1 MTRSTLNR
9 CLGAVVAALVFLVA
23 GQEAVAGPPLLCW
36 QIETGD
42 ARCLPWGNAPFDEV
56 RGYSAAAV
64 ADDTLALLDDD
75 QPVLIRMEILRRA
88 AIYLKDDAP
97 RARDLLGRL
106 MARAMDAEA
115 TGQPKVLAALAW
127 FDAGYLLQAYH
138 QWNSDFTRGMPGA
151 AGPDRSGVA
160 GYAWVKRGIE
170 LRGDDPAMELA
181 AALMTAMH
189 DRSASAVH
197 LKRAARG
204 RGTDPLLAANL
215 LVLAP
220 TIRQFIEPRR
230 R

>member
-9 CLGAVVAALVFLVA
+9 CLGAVVAALVVFVA
-23 GQEAVAGPPLLCW
+23 GQEAVAGPPVLCLKL
-36 QIETGD
+36 ETGD
-42 ARCLPWGNAPFDEV
+42 AQCLPWGRARFDQV

-75 QPVLIRMEILRRA
+75 QPVLIRMETLRRA

-106 MARAMDAEA
+106 MARVMDAEA
-115 TGQPKVLAALAW
+115 TGRPKALTALAW

-138 QWNSDFTRGMPGA
+138 QWNSDLTRGM
-151 AGPDRSGVA
+151 AGHDRGGVA

-170 LRGDDPAMELA
+170 LRSDDPAMELA

-189 DRSASAVH
+189 DRAASAGH
-197 LKRAARG
+197 LERAAGG
-204 RGTDPLLAANL
+204 RATDPLLAANL
-215 LVLAP
+215 QILAP
-220 TIRQFIEPRR
+220 NIRQFIEPRR

>member
-9 CLGAVVAALVFLVA
+9 CLGAVVAALVVIVA

-36 QIETGD
+36 KIETGD
-42 ARCLPWGNAPFDEV
+42 ARCLPWGSAPFDEV
-56 RGYSAAAV
+56 RGYSSAAV

-75 QPVLIRMEILRRA
+75 QPVLIRMETLRRA
-88 AIYLKDDAP
+88 AIYLKHDAP

-115 TGQPKVLAALAW
+115 TGKPMVLASLAW

-151 AGPDRSGVA
+151 AGADSSGVA

-197 LKRAARG
+197 LKRAARAAA
-204 RGTDPLLAANL
+204 TDPLFAANL
-215 LVLAP
+215 QVLAP
-220 TIRQFIEPRR
+220 DIRQFIEPRR